1 MGRILVTG
9 AAGFIGFHLARRLLE
24 RGDQVVGLD
33 NLCDYYDVSL
43 KEARLAA
50 LEPHTDFR
58 FVRAD
63 LADRAALEAAF
74 ADGRFDAVVNLAAQV
89 GVRYSVEHPRTFI
102 DSNVVGFLNV
112 LEECRAAGVG
122 HLVYAS
128 SSSVYGAGT
137 ALPYAVRGG
146 ATDHPLNL
154 YAASKKAN
162 ELMAH
167 AYSSLHGIPTTGLRF
182 FSVYGPWGRPDMAP
196 FLFVRAILE
205 GRPIQVFNHG
215 RMERDYTYVGDVVQG
230 IVRVLD
236 RPPGADPAWSGDR
249 PDPASSGAPYRVYNL
264 GNHRPVQLL
273 HLVRTL
279 EACLGRRADLRM
291 VPRQAGE
298 ALATCADMDG
308 METDFGFLPDTPIE
322 EGMRRFVDW
331 YLDYHGAEASGPARE
346 NALDAAAVDAADRA
360 A

>member
-1 MGRILVTG
+1 MARILVTG
-9 AAGFIGFHLARRLLE
+9 AAGFIGFHLARRLLD

-33 NLCDYYDVSL
+33 NLCDYYDVVL
-43 KEARLAA
+43 KQARLAQLLPRA
-50 LEPHTDFR
+50 GFR
-58 FVRAD
+58 FARAD
-63 LADRAALEAAF
+63 LEDRTAMEEVF
-74 ADGRFDAVVNLAAQV
+74 AGGRFDAVVNLAAQV
-89 GVRYSVEHPRTFI
+89 GVRHSVEHPRAFI

-112 LEECRAAGVG
+112 LEGCRAAGVG

-137 ALPYAVRGG
+137 ALPYAVKGG

-167 AYSSLHGIPTTGLRF
+167 AYSTLHGIPTTGLRF

-205 GRPIQVFNHG
+205 GRPILVFNHG
-215 RMERDYTYVGDVVQG
+215 QMERDYTYVDDVVEG

-236 RPPGADPAWSGDR
+236 RPPGPDPAWSGDR
-249 PDPASSGAPYRVYNL
+249 PDPAGSAAPYRVYNL

-291 VPRQAGE
+291 LPRQPGE
-298 ALATCADMDG
+298 ALATCADMEG
-308 METDFGFLPDTPIE
+308 LARDFGFLPDTPIE
-322 EGMRRFVDW
+322 EGMRRFVAW
-331 YLDYHGAEASGPARE
+331 YLEYYGAQVSPPTA
-346 NALDAAAVDAADRA
+346 DAAA
-360 A
+360 

>member
-1 MGRILVTG
+1 MARILVTG
-9 AAGFIGFHLARRLLE
+9 AAGFIGYHLTRRLLE

-33 NLCDYYDVSL
+33 NLCPYYDVAL
-43 KEARLAA
+43 KEARLAE
-50 LEPHTDFR
+50 LLPRTGFR

-63 LADRAALEAAF
+63 LGDRAAMEEVF

-89 GVRYSVEHPRTFI
+89 GVRHSVEHPREVM
-102 DSNVVGFLNV
+102 DSNVAGFLNV
-112 LEECRAAGVG
+112 LEGCRAARVG

-137 ALPYAVRGG
+137 ALPYAVQGG
-146 ATDHPLNL
+146 TDHPLNL

-205 GRPIQVFNHG
+205 GRAIQVFNHG
-215 RMERDYTYVGDVVQG
+215 QMERDYTFVDDVVEG
-230 IVRVLD
+230 VVRVLD
-236 RPPGADPAWSGDR
+236 RPPGPDPAWSGDR
-249 PDPASSGAPYRVYNL
+249 PDPASSAAPYRVYNL
-264 GNHRPVQLL
+264 GNHQPVHLL

-279 EACLGRRADLRM
+279 EACLGRRAELRM
-291 VPRQAGE
+291 LPRQPGE
-298 ALATCADMDG
+298 ALSTFADADG
-308 METDFGFLPDTPIE
+308 LARDFDFLPTTPVE
-322 EGMRRFVDW
+322 TGMRRFVEW
-331 YLDYHGAEASGPARE
+331 YLDFYGAAPAP
-346 NALDAAAVDAADRA
+346 AVSADAAVLA
-360 A
+360 